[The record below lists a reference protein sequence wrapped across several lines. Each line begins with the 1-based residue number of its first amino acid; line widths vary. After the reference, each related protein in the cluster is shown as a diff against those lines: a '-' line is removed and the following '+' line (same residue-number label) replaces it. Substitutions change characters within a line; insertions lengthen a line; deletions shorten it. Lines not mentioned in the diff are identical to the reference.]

1 MGVIEL
7 GVADMIMA
15 IITLAICV
23 VLLTIKMFN
32 NETRL
37 NRVEESC
44 DVLENV
50 AEGLSDRCDTH
61 KKSIEYLSKSVRELN
76 GVVEAAVKVKEETS
90 DNKPDVEALIGG
102 WDADETE
109 PEDPV
114 KKHIVDICLNGTA
127 EQKQDL
133 IDAST
138 LQNILLSQTQQ
149 CNYQT
154 LRGDLLSQTQ
164 QCIYPWQQ
172 TPSGAILPLW
182 YINRRLGDE

>member
-1 MGVIEL
+1 MI
-7 GVADMIMA
+7 VADIA
-15 IITLAICV
+15 LLFCVIILS
-23 VLLTIKMFN
+23 IK
-32 NETRL
+32 
-37 NRVEESC
+37 
-44 DVLENV
+44 
-50 AEGLSDRCDTH
+50 LSDCVNRLDHAYEDLEEFDADIGNLKQRCEGH
-61 KKSIEYLSKSVRELN
+61 KELIEELSKSVRELN
-76 GVVEAAVKVKEETS
+76 GVVEEAVKSKEPAP
-90 DNKPDVEALIGG
+90 DDKPDVEALISG

-109 PEDPV
+109 LEDSV
-114 KKHIVDICLNGTA
+114 KKHIVDICLNGTC

-133 IDAST
+133 IDALT

-182 YINRRLGDE
+182 YMNRNLENM